1 LTSSLSPNAHAPGI
15 SVCALHYGHRCCD
28 GAEKAGGHYR
38 FSTEVG
44 AAIGRKIGELA
55 VQNYMILLAND

>member
-1 LTSSLSPNAHAPGI
+1 MHREYPCAHCITATA
-15 SVCALHYGHRCCD
+15 VATALKKP
-28 GAEKAGGHYR
+28 AGHYR

-44 AAIGRKIGELA
+44 VAIARKIGELA